1 MEWRSKLDA
10 GELGMNIFEV
20 ERNNWWEYMEPIME
34 NVNLS
39 NISMLQNNHLIF
51 TFLNS
56 YDGKVYRYIRCAQI
70 LKICIENEPSG
81 NEEFAYFVP
90 DIYKKELSKSEV
102 DSALAYYK
110 YGYNVDMCKLSKQ
123 YLLLIM
129 GNDICIDILCG
140 EIEISVTPI
149 M

>member
-1 MEWRSKLDA
+1 
-10 GELGMNIFEV
+10 
-20 ERNNWWEYMEPIME
+20 
-34 NVNLS
+34 
-39 NISMLQNNHLIF
+39 MLQNNHLIF